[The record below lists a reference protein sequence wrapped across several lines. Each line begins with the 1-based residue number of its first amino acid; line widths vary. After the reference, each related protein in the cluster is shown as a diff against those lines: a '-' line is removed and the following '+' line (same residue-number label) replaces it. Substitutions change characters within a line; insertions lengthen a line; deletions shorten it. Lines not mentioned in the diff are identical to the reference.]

1 MKKRIFILVSGLL
14 IALPVSAENRFIN
27 SEILPYVRIDSG
39 WAGFQRV
46 NGLDTLNGNSKLKSK
61 INNIVGAGLGI
72 GINFGDKLRSDL
84 TWSRHLD
91 PELHSENINFT
102 VKRKPLI
109 DAYFFNIY
117 YETGFQM
124 SIFNP
129 YIGGG
134 AGVATVK
141 DKLSYFVINNNV
153 VNHGSYLINRKNNFA
168 YKLMVGSAFDLNE
181 RIKFDLSYNYHDY
194 GKSKSRVDVL
204 GKQIGKTHYRSHI
217 ISAGLRL
224 GL

>member
-1 MKKRIFILVSGLL
+1 MKKKAIILLASLL
-14 IALPVSAENRFIN
+14 TIHPALAENRFIN

-46 NGLDTLNGNSKLKSK
+46 NGLDTINGNSKLKSK
-61 INNIVGAGLGI
+61 INNIVGAGLGM
-72 GINFGDKLRSDL
+72 GINFGDKFRSDL

-91 PELHSENINFT
+91 PELHSENINST

-129 YIGGG
+129 PNKAPLLRI
-134 AGVATVK
+134 
-141 DKLSYFVINNNV
+141 LS
-153 VNHGSYLINRKNNFA
+153 
-168 YKLMVGSAFDLNE
+168 
-181 RIKFDLSYNYHDY
+181 
-194 GKSKSRVDVL
+194 
-204 GKQIGKTHYRSHI
+204 
-217 ISAGLRL
+217 
-224 GL
+224 